1 MAQITKEQIFK
12 YLTGFQL
19 VMALLWWFIQ
29 TFGVDSEARL
39 ILAVALIL
47 LAAYLYAVDRSFKK
61 NLRVEN
67 IAPDDQMALFKLMK
81 LIEGLRIIAQVN
93 EDRESTEESGV
104 VEGSTGTTEGT
115 SSGDSP
121 DYTSVG

>member
-29 TFGVDSEARL
+29 TFGVDTEARL
-39 ILAVALIL
+39 ALAIALIL

-61 NLRVEN
+61 NLRAEN
-67 IAPDDQMALFKLMK
+67 IAPDDQLALFKLMK
-81 LIEGLRIIAQVN
+81 LIQGLKVIAKIN

-104 VEGSTGTTEGT
+104 VEGSTGTTEGDP
-115 SSGDSP
+115 SGNRT
-121 DYTSVG
+121 DYTSIG